1 MANMRSETLQE
12 ERDELLE
19 VWKKEKARR
28 VEAITA
34 FLSNPAMSKL
44 MGQFPSPPNINDP
57 MSTRKWNHEMA
68 QWKSLVWEK
77 VRQSAHVSTSR
88 PAATASGISEACED
102 LSNVGKKRKACD

>member
-1 MANMRSETLQE
+1 MANMHSEALQK

-19 VWKKEKARR
+19 IWKKEKARR

-34 FLSNPAMSKL
+34 FCNPAMSKL
-44 MGQFPSPPNINDP
+44 TGQFPSPPNINDP

-88 PAATASGISEACED
+88 PAATAAGSSEACED
-102 LSNVGKKRKACD
+102 LSNVGKKKKACD